1 MMKIFNKVRTK
12 ISLSQFFILSII
24 FIICI
29 IVASYSSVYRSTIS
43 TRITDIFY
51 GNSKDKSSYVVNRI
65 DAEFSFTESH
75 VLTIA
80 NTIKQIGLED
90 EEKINVFLQNIN
102 QTNSRNF
109 SYEIINLDKEIIYSY
124 PQNENII
131 GVNKSNID
139 YFDSLL
145 QVDDVMWVKPHIEP
159 HYDEPALA
167 VVTKADDFYLEV
179 FLPMSY
185 LDQLY
190 TEIFEEQEDT
200 NFLITNEYGIIV
212 YDSGSNNDDIS
223 FQLNNF
229 MELIVLVDSDDSTNI
244 YEINGEESIVSAS
257 KIGQY
262 NWFIFTY
269 EPSANIKTL
278 NNSIYLMFSL
288 LISILFVVF
297 LGVFTTVFGILKI
310 HLSRF
315 QKSFELVS
323 EGKLDDVLDTNN
335 FKDINKLTTSL
346 NVMVGNLKDSRQR
359 LEEYLHIDD
368 ITGFYTRNYLLS
380 KYKEVLLSKDST
392 EGYMI
397 YFDIKRFGVI
407 NESYGFDIGDKVL
420 RAFSTKLK
428 STDFEFVGVFR
439 YESDEFIIIAEN
451 ANESQVSSLVD
462 EIVSVFENVLV
473 VEKIIVTLSFNYGV
487 SKYDINNREIE
498 ETVNH
503 CKMALNVAKKDQ
515 LNDVVFY
522 EDLDGRNLERQLQIE
537 LSLDNALENKEF
549 KIVFQPMVEMKS
561 ESIRGFEAL
570 SRWESKKLG
579 HVTPNEFIPLLEKSH
594 RIHKLDMYVINE
606 AVKMTKS
613 LSKKYNKDFVLSC
626 NVSTETLLNDSFV
639 GYIIDTLNKFKYE
652 GRFLELEITES
663 AIITD
668 FDKVKRI
675 ISTLRGYGVRFSE
688 DDFGDGFSSL
698 NYLTRL
704 DIDTLKVS
712 KNLVDAIG
720 DGFNNAIL
728 FNSILTLANDLGLE
742 TVIEGVENKKTIDIV
757 RQYNCNY
764 IQGYYYYKP
773 LSFSALSKVLEEAKN
788 DD

>member
-1 MMKIFNKVRTK
+1 MMKIINKVRAK
-12 ISLSQFFILSII
+12 ISLTQFFLLTIVILSCIVI
-24 FIICI
+24 F
-29 IVASYSSVYRSTIS
+29 SYSSIYKSTIS

-51 GNSKDKSSYVVNRI
+51 NSSKDKSSYIEDRI
-65 DAEFSFTESH
+65 EAEFYNTETH
-75 VLTIA
+75 VLTLA
-80 NTIKQIGLED
+80 NSIEQIGLDD
-90 EEKINVFLQNIN
+90 EEKINMLLQNIGQSN
-102 QTNSRNF
+102 YSNF
-109 SYEIINLDKEIIYSY
+109 SYEIINLDNEIIYSY
-124 PQNENII
+124 PQNEKII

-139 YFDSLL
+139 YFNSLL
-145 QVDDVMWVKPHIEP
+145 HVDDVLWVKPHIEP

-167 VVTKADDFYLEV
+167 VLTRADDFYLEV
-179 FLPMSY
+179 FFPLSY

-200 NFLITNEYGIIV
+200 NFLITSEYGIIV

-223 FQLNNF
+223 LQLKNF
-229 MELIVLVDSDDSTNI
+229 DEIIALSVSDDLTNI
-244 YEINGEESIVSAS
+244 YEINGEESIVSIS
-257 KIGQY
+257 EIGQY
-262 NWFIFTY
+262 DWYIFTY
-269 EPSANIKTL
+269 ESSSNISML
-278 NNSIYLMFSL
+278 NDSIYLMFSIFIL
-288 LISILFVVF
+288 VLFLIFIGIFI
-297 LGVFTTVFGILKI
+297 TVFGILKV
-310 HLSRF
+310 HLSKF

-323 EGKLDDVLDTNN
+323 KGMLDDVLDTNN

-346 NVMVGNLKDSRQR
+346 NAMVETLNDSRQR
-359 LEEYLHIDD
+359 LEEYLYIDD
-368 ITGFYTRNYLLS
+368 LTGFYTRHYLLS
-380 KYKEVLLSKDST
+380 TYKEVLVSNINK

-397 YFDIKRFGVI
+397 YFDLKRFGVI
-407 NESYGFDIGDKVL
+407 NESYGFDFGDKVL
-420 RAFSTKLK
+420 KEFSTKLI
-428 STDFEFVGVFR
+428 SVNSELVSFFR
-439 YESDEFIIIAEN
+439 YESDEFIIILKNSNEN
-451 ANESQVSSLVD
+451 QVASLINEITSM
-462 EIVSVFENVLV
+462 FENVLV
-473 VEKIIVTLSFNYGV
+473 VEKIIVKLSFNYGV
-487 SKYDINNREIE
+487 SKYDINNRKIE

-522 EDLDGRNLERQLQIE
+522 ESLDGRSLERQLQIE

-549 KIVFQPMVEMKS
+549 KVVFHPIVEMKS
-561 ESIRGFEAL
+561 EFIRGFEVL

-579 HVTPNEFIPLLEKSH
+579 NVTPDEFIPLLEKSY

-613 LSKKYNKDFVLSC
+613 LSKKFEKDFVLSC
-626 NVSTETLLNDSFV
+626 NVSTETLLNDQFV
-639 GYIIDTLNKFKYE
+639 GFIIDTLNKFKYE

-668 FDKVKRI
+668 FNKVKRI
-675 ISTLRGYGVRFSE
+675 ISTLREYGVRFSE

-704 DIDTLKVS
+704 DMDTLKVS

-742 TVIEGVENKKTIDIV
+742 TVIEGVEDKKTLEIV

-773 LSFSALSKVLEEAKN
+773 LSFLSLSKVLEKAN
-788 DD
+788 TDN